1 MQVVDIARGKF
12 LKVSDKINV
21 ADDRQETPEDLP
33 LHEMIREAMDR
44 RGMSN
49 NALAKAS
56 GVVEGTIRNLLREEG
71 NPDATGPKA
80 HVLKQVAEVLELDDL
95 RVFQA
100 AGYIRKDRLES
111 HLSLRAEF
119 LATRFDKLPA
129 DKQELLLGML
139 TSLEKMS
146 GIASPS
152 ETVQDVLD
160 EVRKLRKQYPLFSTR
175 RFVLTDRLGRFLGGA
190 MGKLT
195 NDTIET
201 ICEDAVLERLQVLFR
216 RDLAQPISRDILR
229 RVVSQTNATIAL
241 NVLLPHKNIPS
252 NIEKLYWLIFPENK
266 SLEELDEGTRNAIE
280 ALWQLLVRIGT
291 PQQHEDAE

>member
-160 EVRKLRKQYPLFSTR
+160 EVRKLRKQYPLFNTR

-216 RDLAQPISRDILR
+216 RDLSQPISRDILR
-229 RVVSQTNATIAL
+229 RVVSHTSATVAL
-241 NVLLPHKNIPS
+241 NALLPHKNIPS

-266 SLEELDEGTRNAIE
+266 SLEDLDEDTRNAIE
-280 ALWQLLVRIGT
+280 ALWRLLVRIGT
-291 PQQHEDAE
+291 PQQHEGAE